1 MPKTAY
7 VKNSENITPLNAK
20 RLELGLTE
28 KALAAKI
35 GVVPQAIH
43 NWMSGKCLPGN
54 PQRIVDLAE
63 ILGVTSDWIVD
74 NSTKSKDYTDT
85 HKTWNRWENFWTTTR
100 DKAGFSG
107 KEVTDLLNIE
117 RRAKGLDT
125 LKTGTVCK
133 YFTGQ
138 SMPPEEMIIALCN
151 IFDVDVELG
160 TAEFIKAYNH
170 WHTRGESTIDTPIE
184 VEKQNM
190 ITYYNTPDI
199 NVTFKCIPEEKCETP
214 KMPAKEYVTED
225 ILNKIYGNI
234 SCQDFCYIYD
244 LISSG
249 ACTSDI
255 PRLVYNKVD
264 FDTFNQIW
272 NLWGK
277 HQ

>member
-28 KALAAKI
+28 KELAAKI

-43 NWMSGKCLPGN
+43 NWMSGKCLPSDH
-54 PQRIVDLAE
+54 QRIVDLAE
-63 ILGVTSDWIVD
+63 ILGVTSDWIID

-85 HKTWNRWENFWTTTR
+85 YKTRKRWENFWTTTR

-138 SMPPEEMIIALCN
+138 SMPPEEMIIALCS
-151 IFDVDVELG
+151 IFDVDVKLG

-170 WHTRGESTIDTPIE
+170 WHALGESTVDTSTE
-184 VEKQNM
+184 AEKQNM
-190 ITYYNTPDI
+190 ITYCNTPDDDA
-199 NVTFKCIPEEKCETP
+199 TFKYIPEEKCEAP
-214 KMPAKEYVTED
+214 EMPTKECVTED

-249 ACTSDI
+249 TDTSDI
-255 PRLVYNKVD
+255 PRLMYNKVD